1 MEEAPRIERG
11 ERRSKEQDGMGT
23 TVFAWN
29 EVEARYALGRL
40 RGVMKTFQVG
50 REKDRRR
57 IRRRGL
63 FNASPACRSGRA
75 RTWKRII
82 RGTSEVDHV
91 RVAELNWWLDMR
103 NRGGGVK

>member
-40 RGVMKTFQVG
+40 QQPLMSFKG
-50 REKDRRR
+50 RE
-57 IRRRGL
+57 
-63 FNASPACRSGRA
+63 
-75 RTWKRII
+75 RT
-82 RGTSEVDHV
+82 VDV
-91 RVAELNWWLDMR
+91 RMCSQLMEAVCL
-103 NRGGGVK
+103 G